1 MPCFTFGTRL
11 VTCLTFIGSLVIGCS
26 SGDDEP
32 KSGDGVNDVKL
43 ACELRTT
50 WNRSKQDCGLCEAAV
65 IAPRC
70 DCSELAAYS
79 AACSDQ
85 QEARRK
91 ACAESV
97 DNCVLACNR
106 DDCACIERC
115 YADADD
121 ACKKASDA
129 RDGCIGEACAS
140 YCQ

>member
-1 MPCFTFGTRL
+1 MPCFASGTRL
-11 VTCLTFIGSLVIGCS
+11 AACLMFIGSLVVGCS

-32 KSGDGVNDVKL
+32 KSGNGVNDVKL
-43 ACELRTT
+43 ACELRTK

-65 IAPRC
+65 ISQRC
-70 DCSELAAYS
+70 ECSELAAYS

-91 ACAESV
+91 VCAEPV
-97 DNCVLACNR
+97 EKCVLGCNR

-115 YADADD
+115 YVADD

-129 RDGCIGEACAS
+129 RDGCISEACAS
-140 YCQ
+140 YCK